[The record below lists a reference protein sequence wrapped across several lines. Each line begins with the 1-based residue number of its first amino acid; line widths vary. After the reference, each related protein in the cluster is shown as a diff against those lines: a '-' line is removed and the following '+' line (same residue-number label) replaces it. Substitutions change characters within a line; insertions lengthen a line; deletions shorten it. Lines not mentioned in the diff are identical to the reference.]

1 MGLRRGFCIIGSRN
15 ISGWWCW
22 VVDSVGD
29 VMLAGE
35 WSVSIG
41 TGIKDYFLLGLIDI
55 VGNVII
61 CYKWVPAEVN

>member
-1 MGLRRGFCIIGSRN
+1 MGLRRGFCIIGSRK

-41 TGIKDYFLLGLIDI
+41 TGIKRLFSSRFDRRYG
-55 VGNVII
+55 
-61 CYKWVPAEVN
+61 